1 MLGCRIITGGLGAT
15 ETRKVFDVQ
24 VAEGVLGR
32 MVRAPRDQG
41 LVLEV
46 PKVGWM
52 GLVICVSG
60 ARRRVGSVVRD
71 RVWMVQKGRIP

>member
-1 MLGCRIITGGLGAT
+1 M
-15 ETRKVFDVQ
+15 FDVQ
-24 VAEGVLGR
+24 LAEGVLGR

-46 PKVGWM
+46 PKVGV
-52 GLVICVSG
+52 LVICVRG
-60 ARRRVGSVVRD
+60 ARGGVGSVVRD

>member
-15 ETRKVFDVQ
+15 QARKVLDIQ

-32 MVRAPRDQG
+32 VMWAARDQG

-46 PKVGWM
+46 PKVGV
-52 GLVICVSG
+52 LVICMSG
-60 ARRRVGSVVRD
+60 ARRGVGSVVRD

>member
-1 MLGCRIITGGLGAT
+1 
-15 ETRKVFDVQ
+15 VFDVQ
-24 VAEGVLGR
+24 LAEGVLGR

-46 PKVGWM
+46 PKVGV
-52 GLVICVSG
+52 LVICVRG
-60 ARRRVGSVVRD
+60 ARGGVGSVVRD